1 MNSYY
6 EKYLKYKNKYFKIKN
21 QIGGNKP
28 ATVRVNGEDITLS
41 IPERYFCPISKTLLV
56 EPVKLER
63 YFEKDHIERWLQ
75 EHGEPIDTLSYDP
88 AFKGYF
94 EKFILDAYRK
104 EKLVSASQVS
114 EAVDSVVLPKKLP
127 WIKREPPP
135 IPSGISKQ
143 QRIAFLREQETH
155 KRIDSEGRTL
165 RIYNDLFYLTS
176 YDPLGGMSK
185 AEEYVSVPQT
195 ELDADAKY
203 LTVIIYCY
211 NILGAGGTSETRFG
225 NFLGDKI
232 NITEEKK
239 QEDILKL
246 KALARTA
253 SDKLDSLKKSY
264 SMYFTP
270 NIVENMRR
278 LFA

>member
-1 MNSYY
+1 
-6 EKYLKYKNKYFKIKN
+6 
-21 QIGGNKP
+21 
-28 ATVRVNGEDITLS
+28 
-41 IPERYFCPISKTLLV
+41 
-56 EPVKLER
+56 
-63 YFEKDHIERWLQ
+63 
-75 EHGEPIDTLSYDP
+75 
-88 AFKGYF
+88 
-94 EKFILDAYRK
+94 
-104 EKLVSASQVS
+104 
-114 EAVDSVVLPKKLP
+114 
-127 WIKREPPP
+127 
-135 IPSGISKQ
+135 
-143 QRIAFLREQETH
+143 
-155 KRIDSEGRTL
+155 
-165 RIYNDLFYLTS
+165 
-176 YDPLGGMSK
+176 LGGIPK

-232 NITEEKK
+232 DITEEKK

-246 KALARTA
+246 KGLARTA
-253 SDKLDSLKKSY
+253 SNKLDSLKKSY